1 MAIKTLIIAETRIC
15 DSLLVVLRSMS
26 EVASV
31 DTAEEIEL
39 GLMMSRE
46 NQPALVFLD
55 ANLGKQKTAE
65 RIQQMRNENPN
76 ARLIALIDSME
87 QRRQVL
93 EAGASEVL
101 VKGFSMAQLS
111 ELIRR
116 LQEEHLANSS
126 MHHKT

>member
-15 DSLLVVLRSMS
+15 DSLLVVLHSMS
-26 EVASV
+26 EIASV

-55 ANLGKQKTAE
+55 AGLAKQKTTE
-65 RIQQMRNENPN
+65 LIQQMKNENPS
-76 ARLIALIDSME
+76 ARLIALIDSIE

-101 VKGFSMAQLS
+101 IKGFSMAQLS

-116 LQEEHLANSS
+116 LQEEHLENASLRQK
-126 MHHKT
+126 H